1 MGAVYFER
9 VGGSGVGAYIAQVD
23 RVLAAGQG
31 VFPAAGPGPGSVVTQ
46 GPGVPAAPLD
56 SALGAGADKAGDGYR
71 RTWGS
76 VTGLDAQTNGN
87 SAAGAAEGQN
97 GRSGATGVRQNA
109 ASTAAAIA
117 PATGTPAGVKT
128 LVTSMD
134 DRLAAM
140 QRQIDT
146 TKAQNQLLSNRL
158 RQVAMAYRSAA
169 SNAPAG
175 MFRGMQSGGGSGGGM
190 PSMGGGGGFPGMG
203 AFSQLPGAL
212 RGLNSRNNPSRLG
225 EGISA
230 PPFPTIGSG
239 VGAQNVRAAIR
250 AALDRKGIRNPA
262 ARARWEAGMMLVAQR
277 ESNFRD
283 LMNNWDPNAKAGNP
297 SGGPFQFI
305 RTTYN
310 AYHEP
315 GTSTNFRDTFGQAC
329 AFINYA
335 QGRYRVSLDGSD
347 LATRIQQA
355 DPRRPPKGY

>member
-31 VFPAAGPGPGSVVTQ
+31 VFPAAGPGPGSVITQ

-56 SALGAGADKAGDGYR
+56 SALGAGVDKAGDGYR
-71 RTWGS
+71 RTWGT

-87 SAAGAAEGQN
+87 SAAADTAGQN
-97 GRSGATGVRQNA
+97 GRGSATGVRQNA

-140 QRQIDT
+140 QREINT

-175 MFRGMQSGGGSGGGM
+175 MFRGMQSGGGGGGGM
-190 PSMGGGGGFPGMG
+190 PSMGGGGVGGFPGMG

-212 RGLNSRNNPSRLG
+212 RGLNSRSNGNATNQLGDTLFGPNSAGSDRASRAVAFAKSK
-225 EGISA
+225 EGTPYVWGAEGPNS
-230 PPFPTIGSG
+230 FDCSG
-239 VGAQNVRAAIR
+239 LVQWSYGQ
-250 AALDRKGIRNPA
+250 
-262 ARARWEAGMMLVAQR
+262 AGVSL
-277 ESNFRD
+277 
-283 LMNNWDPNAKAGNP
+283 P
-297 SGGPFQFI
+297 
-305 RTTYN
+305 RTTYDLVN
-310 AYHEP
+310 AGVEVSRNDIRAGDLILCNYQKGQPEHVVMAVSPTMTIEAP
-315 GTSTNFRDTFGQAC
+315 GRGQRVQFGS
-329 AFINYA
+329 IPD
-335 QGRYRVSLDGSD
+335 GHIEIRRV
-347 LATRIQQA
+347 A
-355 DPRRPPKGY
+355 

>member
-31 VFPAAGPGPGSVVTQ
+31 VFPAAGPGPGSVMTQ

-71 RTWGS
+71 RTWGT

-175 MFRGMQSGGGSGGGM
+175 MFRGMQSGGGSGGGV
-190 PSMGGGGGFPGMG
+190 PSMGGGGFPGMG

-212 RGLNSRNNPSRLG
+212 RGLNSRNNATNQLG
-225 EGISA
+225 D
-230 PPFPTIGSG
+230 
-239 VGAQNVRAAIR
+239 
-250 AALDRKGIRNPA
+250 ALFG
-262 ARARWEAGMMLVAQR
+262 
-277 ESNFRD
+277 
-283 LMNNWDPNAKAGNP
+283 PNAAGSDQASRAVAFAKSKEGTPYVWGAEGPNAFDC
-297 SGGPFQFI
+297 SGLVQWSYGQAGVPLP
-305 RTTYN
+305 RTTYDLIN
-310 AYHEP
+310 SGVEVSRNNIRAGDLILCNFQGGRPEHVVMAVSPTMTIEAP
-315 GTSTNFRDTFGQAC
+315 GRGQ
-329 AFINYA
+329 
-335 QGRYRVSLDGSD
+335 RVQFSSIPDGH
-347 LATRIQQA
+347 IEI
-355 DPRRPPKGY
+355 RRVA